1 LEARGLALKRAWA
14 LFNRWFHWIAL
25 VGVTIGL
32 GLAVRSQW
40 PAISELDWAGSWKAI
55 ALGAVC
61 FSVAPLAQASTSWI
75 ILRLLGAH
83 APFGAVMVIW
93 AHAYVLRYAPSGALA
108 LVYRVRERER
118 VRATRE
124 QILASEAYEN
134 LGSMTAGACALV
146 LGFAALRTGPPLL
159 GLVVAIPVIVVAFA
173 VRPRFLGRWVQALLR
188 RRGIET
194 PILMGRHLVVAV
206 AINLVAWIPTGLGF
220 LVLVNGLS
228 DEPSPGLLWAIAA
241 YSVGYLVGFVVP
253 FLPGGL
259 GAREGA
265 LVAVLSPRYGVGAAT
280 GIALVS
286 RLAVTLG
293 EALAVGVIWLTY
305 FAGRGVRR
313 LVRVTAEA

>member
-1 LEARGLALKRAWA
+1 M
-14 LFNRWFHWIAL
+14 
-25 VGVTIGL
+25 GVTIGL
-32 GLAVRSQW
+32 VLAVRSQW
-40 PAISELDWAGSWKAI
+40 PAISELDWAGSWKTI

-146 LGFAALRTGPPLL
+146 LGFAALRSGPPLL

-173 VRPRFLGRWVQALLR
+173 VRPKFLGRWVQALLR

-206 AINLVAWIPTGLGF
+206 AINLVAWIATGLGF
-220 LVLVNGLS
+220 LVLLNGLS
-228 DEPSPGLLWAIAA
+228 DEPSPGLVWAIAA
-241 YSVGYLVGFVVP
+241 YSVVGFVVP

-265 LVAVLSPRYGVGAAT
+265 LVAVLAPRYGVGAAT

-313 LVRVTAEA
+313 LVGVSAEA